1 MFLDIREI
9 YLGPT
14 FLPATFYLKII
25 FMFRPNSP
33 NISYTIECYICPGL
47 SWSLD
52 KQREFVTE
60 LREVVI
66 ESFGFTDPSQLP
78 AYQCLVW
85 PDGTPEGASLDN
97 KVIAVARERTHF
109 PSKGPGKM
117 LGFNSAV
124 LLPILG
130 LPSPVLHLGL
140 TCIIP
145 SARSYGLTKS
155 FTTRIITLT
164 FLRLTTAHSQKLWI
178 TSLACVVSSLGN
190 VAREFDNVWPSPA
203 HPNGPPSEMHAHIAA
218 YIAQSPNLR
227 KELYIPSGCIYD
239 ADKSVFQGSVKGTVF
254 SKERNDERYHHRSGE
269 MNKFYDSR
277 IDWERGDEVL
287 EIWNISL
294 TNVVLMPLRM
304 LLFPLRGRWGL
315 PAVL

>member
-1 MFLDIREI
+1 VM
-9 YLGPT
+9 
-14 FLPATFYLKII
+14 
-25 FMFRPNSP
+25 
-33 NISYTIECYICPGL
+33 
-47 SWSLD
+47 
-52 KQREFVTE
+52 
-60 LREVVI
+60 
-66 ESFGFTDPSQLP
+66 ESFGFTDQSQLP

-85 PDGTPEGASLDN
+85 PDGTPQGASLDN
-97 KVIAVARERTHF
+97 KVIAVARERIQF

-124 LLPILG
+124 LLPIPG

-164 FLRLTTAHSQKLWI
+164 FLRLTAAHSQKLWI

-218 YIAQSPNLR
+218 YIAQSPKLR
-227 KELYIPSGCIYD
+227 EEMYIPAGCIYD

-254 SKERNDERYHHRSGE
+254 RKERNDERYPHRRRAMHPFSAL
-269 MNKFYDSR
+269 R
-277 IDWERGDEVL
+277 IDWARGAEVL
-287 EIWNISL
+287 EIWNLSL
-294 TNVVLMPLRM
+294 TNVLLMPLRV

>member
-1 MFLDIREI
+1 M
-9 YLGPT
+9 
-14 FLPATFYLKII
+14 A
-25 FMFRPNSP
+25 RPNSS
-33 NISYTIECYICPGL
+33 NIGYTIQCYICPGR
-47 SWSLD
+47 SWSLE

-60 LREVVI
+60 LREVVM

-85 PDGTPEGASLDN
+85 PDETPEGASLDN
-97 KVIAVARERTHF
+97 KVIAVARECTQF

-124 LLPILG
+124 LLPIPG
-130 LPSPVLHLGL
+130 ISSPVLHLGL

-164 FLRLTTAHSQKLWI
+164 FLRLTALHSQKLWI

-218 YIAQSPNLR
+218 YIAQSPKLR
-227 KELYIPSGCIYD
+227 EEMYIPSGCIYD
-239 ADKSVFQGSVKGTVF
+239 TNKSVFQGSAKGTVF
-254 SKERNDERYHHRSGE
+254 RKARNDERYHHRSSE
-269 MNKFYDSR
+269 MNTFYDSR
-277 IDWERGDEVL
+277 IDWERCDEVL
-287 EIWNISL
+287 QIWNLSC
-294 TNVVLMPLRM
+294 TNVLLMPLRV